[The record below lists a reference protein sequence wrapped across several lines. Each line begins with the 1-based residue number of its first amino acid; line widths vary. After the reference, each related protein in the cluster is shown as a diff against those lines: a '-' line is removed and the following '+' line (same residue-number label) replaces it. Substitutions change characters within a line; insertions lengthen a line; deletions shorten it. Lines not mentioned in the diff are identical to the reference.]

1 MFKFSK
7 RSLKNLNT
15 VDSKLQL
22 LAHEVLKITPYDF
35 AITEGLRT
43 TERQQELF
51 KQNTP
56 NKIITKCDGI
66 KNKSKHQL
74 GKAIDIMVYISEI
87 DKTTN
92 KPTGRNIGTWE
103 EKYYREVALI
113 FKQKAKELNINIS
126 WGGNWKSFK
135 DCPHFEVV

>member
-1 MFKFSK
+1 MFKFSQSSIK
-7 RSLKNLNT
+7 RLNT

-22 LAHEVLKITPYDF
+22 LANEVLKITPYDF

-43 TERQQELF
+43 VERQQELF
-51 KQNTP
+51 KQNTS

-74 GKAIDIMVYISEI
+74 GKAIDIMVYDEH
-87 DKTTN
+87 
-92 KPTGRNIGTWE
+92 GAGTWE
-103 EKYYREVALI
+103 EKYYKEVALI

-126 WGGNWKSFK
+126 WGGDWKSFK
-135 DCPHFEVV
+135 DYPHFEIV

>member
-74 GKAIDIMVYISEI
+74 GKAIDIMVYDEH
-87 DKTTN
+87 
-92 KPTGRNIGTWE
+92 GAGTWE
-103 EKYYREVALI
+103 EKYYKEVALI
-113 FKQKAKELNINIS
+113 FKQKAKELNINIKC
-126 WGGNWKSFK
+126 GADFK
-135 DCPHFEVV
+135 NFFDGPHIELI

>member
-22 LAHEVLKITPYDF
+22 LANEVLKITPYDF

-43 TERQQELF
+43 LERQQKLF
-51 KQNTP
+51 KQNTS

-74 GKAIDIMVYISEI
+74 GKAIDIMVYDEH
-87 DKTTN
+87 
-92 KPTGRNIGTWE
+92 GAGTWE
-103 EKYYREVALI
+103 EKYYKEVALI

-126 WGGNWKSFK
+126 WGGDWKSFK
-135 DCPHFEVV
+135 DYPHFELV

>member
-1 MFKFSK
+1 MFKFSQSSIK
-7 RSLKNLNT
+7 RLNT

-22 LAHEVLKITPYDF
+22 LANEVLKITPYDF

-43 TERQQELF
+43 LERQQKLF
-51 KQNTP
+51 KQNTS

-74 GKAIDIMVYISEI
+74 GKAIDIMVYDEH
-87 DKTTN
+87 
-92 KPTGRNIGTWE
+92 GAGTWE
-103 EKYYREVALI
+103 EKYYKEVALI

-126 WGGNWKSFK
+126 WGGDWKSFK
-135 DCPHFEVV
+135 DYPHFELV

>member
-22 LAHEVLKITPYDF
+22 LANEVLKTTPYDF

-43 TERQQELF
+43 VERQQELF
-51 KQNTP
+51 KQNTS

-74 GKAIDIMVYISEI
+74 GKAIDIMVYDEH
-87 DKTTN
+87 
-92 KPTGRNIGTWE
+92 GVGTWE
-103 EKYYREVALI
+103 EKYYKEVALI

-126 WGGNWKSFK
+126 WGGDWKSFK
-135 DCPHFEVV
+135 DYPHFEIV